1 MSLNEGL
8 ITMTTDYTP
17 WELPDIDSPGKKTDK
32 NLVTAEEIESLQKQ
46 AYEEGFR
53 KGEQDG
59 LQAGQQQIMEKVN
72 AFIQMMNALSTPI
85 RQIDDEVSDQLVKL
99 AITIAQQLIRREIKT
114 DPGQIVAVVRDAVKE
129 LPVTAKKLTV
139 HLQPDDAELVRQSL
153 SVNDS
158 DMTWKIIEDP
168 VLTRGGCKVV
178 TENSQMDVTVEK
190 QLAEIVARL
199 LGGQRDG
206 ESDER

>member
-1 MSLNEGL
+1 
-8 ITMTTDYTP
+8 
-17 WELPDIDSPGKKTDK
+17 
-32 NLVTAEEIESLQKQ
+32 
-46 AYEEGFR
+46 
-53 KGEQDG
+53 
-59 LQAGQQQIMEKVN
+59 MEKVN